1 MLIKILIFIIGYFTG
16 MLSCLYQVI
25 KMEEKENKNIQD
37 ILERKKD
44 E

>member
-1 MLIKILIFIIGYFTG
+1 MFIKILIFIIGYFIG
-16 MLSCLYQVI
+16 MISCLYQVI

-37 ILERKKD
+37 ILERRKD

>member
-1 MLIKILIFIIGYFTG
+1 MI
-16 MLSCLYQVI
+16 SCLYQVI

-37 ILERKKD
+37 ILERRKD